1 MTKRIVTRTVAIGF
15 LFSIATGCAVRPVV
29 DPRSPAPVRDGAVVL
44 RVCVVGET
52 EAQALARPPA
62 QPRQDPPAH
71 LEVGDQV
78 ELTTNRLGRL
88 RIRHLPRNPNTPAWN
103 GGDDSAV
110 KDAVLVE
117 QVMPRGESKN
127 TRRFVPVGRFT
138 VDVPIGPHPAQFDFL
153 ASKAVSHLTG
163 NEFPECNVPLGTDE
177 VIIRGVGDNGRHGGH
192 DILR

>member
-29 DPRSPAPVRDGAVVL
+29 DPRSPAPIRDSAVVL
-44 RVCVVGET
+44 RVCVVGEG
-52 EAQALARPPA
+52 
-62 QPRQDPPAH
+62 DNHAH
-71 LEVGDQV
+71 LAVGDQV
-78 ELTTNRLGRL
+78 ELTTNKLGRL
-88 RIRHLPRNPNTPAWN
+88 RIRHLPMNPNTPAWN
-103 GGDDSAV
+103 GGDDTAI

-138 VDVPIGPHPAQFDFL
+138 VEVPDSPHSEKFDFL
-153 ASKAVSHLTG
+153 ASKAVSNLTG
-163 NEFPECNVPLGTDE
+163 NSFPDECNVPLGTDE
-177 VIIRGVGDNGRHGGH
+177 VLIRGVEDSARHGGH